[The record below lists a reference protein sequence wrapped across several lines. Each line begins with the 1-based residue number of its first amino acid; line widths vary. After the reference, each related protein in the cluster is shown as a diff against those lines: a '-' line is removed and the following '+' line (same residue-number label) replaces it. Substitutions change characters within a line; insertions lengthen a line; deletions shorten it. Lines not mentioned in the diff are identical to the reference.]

1 MPTYQGVPLPTM
13 SPADLLLGL
22 TLLSPVLIVILTAI
36 VVLLIDLVVTDWVS
50 RRPLMWISCL
60 GLLGAL
66 GACIFLLLGG
76 YAGKNAFGG
85 FLVADSFALFFE
97 MLFCLAAIL
106 VILSATTF
114 VDREELFEAE
124 FYIMVLFST
133 SGLMLMASG
142 NELMTI
148 YLALEVTS
156 LSLSFLATWNKRDTI
171 AGQGLKSTE
180 AGIKFFLLS
189 AMSTAILLYGMALL
203 YGATG
208 ATTLADISH
217 VITGTPTPAA
227 LLSITMLVA
236 GLGFKIAA
244 APFQLWTPDVY
255 QGAATPATAFF
266 SVGSK
271 AAGFAVLLRI
281 FNGALP
287 GISGEWTVLFGVLAF
302 VTITLGNLI
311 AIVQTNIKRLM
322 AYSSI
327 THVGY
332 MLIGLAAF
340 SVEGTSAV
348 MFYLVAYTF
357 TNLGAFIV
365 ITIMA
370 NYVPR
375 RRDPW
380 LWRPRGALARA
391 GWRSDG
397 RVTVTRWHPA
407 IRRLLCQ
414 AVPVPGGHPRRQPR
428 AAAARAVGGAHVGCV
443 AVLLRPCD
451 PRHVDARTSRSR
463 GGQTREL
470 QSGPG
475 AGCQPGGRAC
485 LRHPG
490 RAAAERRDGQFLGQ
504 LLPLAPGTDAKRARE
519 FRPQACPRVLR
530 VRERVLTRDGRLDT
544 LRAARRPLPVP

>member
-1 MPTYQGVPLPTM
+1 MPADQTVPLPILT
-13 SPADLLLGL
+13 PQDLSLGL
-22 TLLSPVLIVILTAI
+22 ILLSPVLIVVVTGI
-36 VVLLIDLVVTDWVS
+36 VVLLADLIITDWLS

-60 GLLGAL
+60 GLIIGLA
-66 GACIFLLLGG
+66 ACGVLYGRG
-76 YAGKNAFGG
+76 YVGQTAFGG
-85 FLVADSFALFFE
+85 FLVLDGFALFFE
-97 MLFCLAAIL
+97 ALFMLAAIL

-114 VDREELFEAE
+114 ADRQELVEAE
-124 FYIMVLFST
+124 FYVMVLFST

-142 NELMTI
+142 YELMSI

-156 LSLSFLATWNKRDTI
+156 LSLAFLAAWNKRDTI

-189 AMSTAILLYGMALL
+189 AMSTAMLLYGMALL

-217 VITGTPTPAA
+217 VITGAPTPAA

-271 AAGFAVLLRI
+271 AAGFAVMLRI

-287 GISGEWTVLFGVLAF
+287 GISGEWSVLFGVLAF
-302 VTITLGNLI
+302 VTMTVGNLV

-332 MLIGLAAF
+332 MLIGLAAAN
-340 SVEGTSAV
+340 SDGSAAV
-348 MFYLVAYTF
+348 MFYLLAYAF

-370 NYVPR
+370 SYAPDDEIPGYAGLAQRSPVLAMGLTVALLSLAGIPPFVGFFAKLYLFLAAIR
-375 RRDPW
+375 ADSLGLQLLV
-380 LWRPRGALARA
+380 LWGVIMSAVSLYYY
-391 GWRSDG
+391 G
-397 RVTVTRWHPA
+397 RVIHAMWMREAPEPVEVRPA
-407 IRRLLCQ
+407 SFSQGLALGASLIGVVAFGIL
-414 AVPVPGGHPRRQPR
+414 
-428 AAAARAVGGAHVGCV
+428 AAPFLNAATAASTIF
-443 AVLLRPCD
+443 
-451 PRHVDARTSRSR
+451 AR
-463 GGQTREL
+463 
-470 QSGPG
+470 
-475 AGCQPGGRAC
+475 
-485 LRHPG
+485 
-490 RAAAERRDGQFLGQ
+490 
-504 LLPLAPGTDAKRARE
+504 
-519 FRPQACPRVLR
+519 
-530 VRERVLTRDGRLDT
+530 
-544 LRAARRPLPVP
+544 

>member
-1 MPTYQGVPLPTM
+1 MPTYQGVPLPIVT
-13 SPADLLLGL
+13 PQDLVLGL
-22 TLLSPVLIVILTAI
+22 ILLSPVLIVVATAI
-36 VVLLIDLVVTDWVS
+36 VVLLLDLIVTDWLS

-66 GACIFLLLGG
+66 AACGILYVTGNV
-76 YAGKNAFGG
+76 GKTAFGG
-85 FLVADSFALFFE
+85 FLVADAFAVFFE
-97 MLFCLAAIL
+97 ALFCLAAIL

-114 VDREELFEAE
+114 ADRQEVFEAE

-133 SGLMLMASG
+133 SGLMLMASS
-142 NELMTI
+142 NELMSI

-156 LSLSFLATWNKRDTI
+156 LSLAFLAAWNKRDTI

-189 AMSTAILLYGMALL
+189 AMSTAMLLYGMALL

-217 VITGTPTPAA
+217 VIASTPTPAA
-227 LLSITMLVA
+227 LLSVTMLVA

-287 GISGEWTVLFGVLAF
+287 GISAEWTVLFGVLAF
-302 VTITLGNLI
+302 ITITVGNFI

-332 MLIGLAAF
+332 MLIGLAAA

-370 NYVPR
+370 NYAPDDEIPGYGGLAARSPILAAGLSVALLSLAGIPPFVGFFAKLYLFLAAIR
-375 RRDPW
+375 ADSLGLQLLV
-380 LWRPRGALARA
+380 LWAVLMSAV
-391 GWRSDG
+391 SLYYYG
-397 RVTVTRWHPA
+397 RVIHAMWMREP
-407 IRRLLCQ
+407 IE
-414 AVPVPGGHPRRQPR
+414 P
-428 AAAARAVGGAHVGCV
+428 V
-443 AVLLRPCD
+443 AVKPASFSQGLAL
-451 PRHVDARTSRSR
+451 
-463 GGQTREL
+463 
-470 QSGPG
+470 G
-475 AGCQPGGRAC
+475 ASLVGVLAFGI
-485 LRHPG
+485 L
-490 RAAAERRDGQFLGQ
+490 AAPFLN
-504 LLPLAPGTDAKRARE
+504 
-519 FRPQACPRVLR
+519 
-530 VRERVLTRDGRLDT
+530 
-544 LRAARRPLPVP
+544 AATAASTVFMH